1 MTALEELLEYIKN
14 FTPEQ
19 LTQFLNDPVT
29 LSILRPEE
37 EVESYLP
44 EAI

>member
-1 MTALEELLEYIKN
+1 MSAVDELIKIILN

-19 LTQFLNDPVT
+19 MQQFLNDPVT

-37 EVESYLP
+37 EAESSLP

>member
-1 MTALEELLEYIKN
+1 MTALEELLDYIKN

-19 LTQFLNDPVT
+19 LEQFLNDPVT

-37 EVESYLP
+37 EVESSLP